1 MGNGVSKYN
10 ENMSIDKY
18 DKMALYIDL
27 IANRIILKEVKQNS
41 ALNDSGRCSQLIIIT
56 SEILKRLPFRVI
68 SYMNRKRKTF
78 GNDYDNFAASEQ
90 VLMLDTHSSSIKEN
104 GMDEPDTYKKTQMC
118 IGIAR
123 FYVQVGNLFN
133 AIMSTIRPFDY
144 MGGLHSS
151 NTPYNYCDLLANSL
165 FEKENFDKYASSNL
179 HQYVKKQ
186 RDMNVK
192 LERLKRD
199 NKHEEERMFPSVCSV
214 YDKIKSLQ
222 SHGSSSSSS
231 SSSSSRKHSI
241 FSSLDRLYL
250 DVFHERS
257 YTNSKPEF
265 IEMSNKMLRD
275 IYLPDVHTLYK
286 KVTGRDAGPDIRSF
300 SDIPFEIDNS
310 SINENCNSN
319 TNAQQNPNKTNKN
332 LDSAIVVDDNLR
344 TNQYFENYVSHI
356 KKMISK
362 TNQQRGEL
370 IELLNKV
377 FVINRKT
384 DTEIRRIQD
393 EFGKGNKR
401 MDGMEGTDR
410 SDGNNSYSR
419 HFQKYSMLHN
429 FFINPNLTD
438 SMLQEII
445 NEARIKIV
453 RMYVSCQENF
463 VEGVKLLDAL
473 HKNAQLRFD
482 TNSRH
487 VSSNNQGNAHASSGH
502 GSHGYG
508 HGTGPRSVDDM
519 IDFIKNALG
528 NFNTGVKFNRLMY
541 KVDEII
547 NNSISIKQ
555 TKLTMAKEKFVQE
568 FYGYIEKELHANK
581 NINDQNQSI
590 RLTVM
595 MDDFKIKIKA
605 ITDK

>member
-1 MGNGVSKYN
+1 
-10 ENMSIDKY
+10 
-18 DKMALYIDL
+18 
-27 IANRIILKEVKQNS
+27 
-41 ALNDSGRCSQLIIIT
+41 
-56 SEILKRLPFRVI
+56 
-68 SYMNRKRKTF
+68 
-78 GNDYDNFAASEQ
+78 
-90 VLMLDTHSSSIKEN
+90 
-104 GMDEPDTYKKTQMC
+104 
-118 IGIAR
+118 
-123 FYVQVGNLFN
+123 
-133 AIMSTIRPFDY
+133 
-144 MGGLHSS
+144 
-151 NTPYNYCDLLANSL
+151 
-165 FEKENFDKYASSNL
+165 
-179 HQYVKKQ
+179 
-186 RDMNVK
+186 MNVK

-214 YDKIKSLQ
+214 YEKIKGLQ
-222 SHGSSSSSS
+222 TQGSS

-300 SDIPFEIDNS
+300 SDIPFEIESS
-310 SINENCNSN
+310 SIDENCNSN
-319 TNAQQNPNKTNKN
+319 TNAQQNPNPKKSSKN
-332 LDSAIVVDDNLR
+332 LDNAIIVDDNLR

-362 TNQQRGEL
+362 TNQQRSEL

-377 FVINRKT
+377 FIINRKS

-393 EFGKGNKR
+393 EIGKGSKR
-401 MDGMEGTDR
+401 MDGMEGMDR
-410 SDGNNSYSR
+410 NDGNNSYSR

-482 TNSRH
+482 TSSRH
-487 VSSNNQGNAHASSGH
+487 LSSNNQGNAHANGH
-502 GSHGYG
+502 GHG
-508 HGTGPRSVDDM
+508 HGNGPRSLDDM

-555 TKLTMAKEKFVQE
+555 TKLTMVKEKFVQE

-581 NINDQNQSI
+581 NINDQNQST
-590 RLTVM
+590 RLIVM

>member
-1 MGNGVSKYN
+1 
-10 ENMSIDKY
+10 
-18 DKMALYIDL
+18 
-27 IANRIILKEVKQNS
+27 
-41 ALNDSGRCSQLIIIT
+41 
-56 SEILKRLPFRVI
+56 
-68 SYMNRKRKTF
+68 
-78 GNDYDNFAASEQ
+78 
-90 VLMLDTHSSSIKEN
+90 
-104 GMDEPDTYKKTQMC
+104 
-118 IGIAR
+118 
-123 FYVQVGNLFN
+123 
-133 AIMSTIRPFDY
+133 
-144 MGGLHSS
+144 
-151 NTPYNYCDLLANSL
+151 
-165 FEKENFDKYASSNL
+165 
-179 HQYVKKQ
+179 
-186 RDMNVK
+186 MNVK

-222 SHGSSSSSS
+222 SNGSSSSSS

-344 TNQYFENYVSHI
+344 TNQYFENYVLHI

-401 MDGMEGTDR
+401 MDGMDGTDR

-547 NNSISIKQ
+547 SNSISIKQ